1 MSYAQT
7 QQPNGWADD
16 RLMEAFDLIGAVRID
31 AREAG
36 AFALADILAKAEKAV
51 EAADVALEE
60 ERAA

>member
-1 MSYAQT
+1 MQ
-7 QQPNGWADD
+7 
-16 RLMEAFDLIGAVRID
+16 AFDLIGAVRID

-36 AFALADILAKAEKAV
+36 AFALADILAKAERAV

>member
-1 MSYAQT
+1 M
-7 QQPNGWADD
+7 N
-16 RLMEAFDLIGAVRID
+16 AFDLIGAVRID

-36 AFALADILAKAEKAV
+36 AFRLADILAKAERAV